1 MAVKSGGN
9 KAVHESIKK
18 RTSEGGRSVRRSGLN
33 KHQKRNFKAYR
44 GQGR

>member
-1 MAVKSGGN
+1 MARE
-9 KAVHESIKK
+9 ESKHKRVVK
-18 RTSEGGRSVRRSGLN
+18 RTRQGGIVKHAAMN

>member
-1 MAVKSGGN
+1 MAAAKEGSKHKRV
-9 KAVHESIKK
+9 VK
-18 RTSEGGRSVRRSGLN
+18 RTSQGGHVKRAAMS

>member
-1 MAVKSGGN
+1 MAAAKEGFKHKRV
-9 KAVHESIKK
+9 VK
-18 RTSEGGRSVRRSGLN
+18 RTSQGGLVKRAAMS